1 MNRKGAAVRSSGI
14 RQADKVGAGNRGTV
28 RPVIEIAF
36 AATPK
41 ALLSGIR
48 HLVVVAPARRLGKA
62 QLPSKLFDRRQQQL
76 LLALAAQAKPGQ
88 RGSTAS
94 SLLGEDMWLHV
105 AVLPDVL
112 SRYNSPARADSIRF
126 TVEQLKLGKKG
137 KVGVVLLLDD
147 PSHALAAANAVSRA
161 LPAFDV
167 RSEPARLKVVIGA
180 FGPDGKF
187 VRADDRTE
195 QTVACARDSAIL
207 VDTPPSELDPKHLA
221 ARARALV
228 GKGPKVVEIVGDE
241 LVRQGLGGIHAVGR
255 AATEPPRML
264 VFTGGGERRGPHVA
278 LVGKGICFDTGGLH
292 IKARGMMETMK
303 ADMGGAAALLGAF
316 RVLLA
321 EDHPCRLSLVLC
333 IAENAV
339 DARSYKPDDIVRM
352 HSGKT
357 VEINNTDAEGRLL
370 LADGVS
376 WAARQLGADVI
387 IDAATL
393 TGAQLIATGLVHAA
407 VVTNDDALEA
417 HAVAAGRVS
426 GDLVHPLPFAP
437 ELYLHEFRSPIA
449 DLRNSVANRNNA
461 QSSCAAQFVYAHLD
475 GVHRPWCHID
485 LAGPAVPK
493 DRASGYG
500 VALVAELVRRI
511 VSGAGD

>member
-1 MNRKGAAVRSSGI
+1 MI
-14 RQADKVGAGNRGTV
+14 D
-28 RPVIEIAF
+28 IAF
-36 AATPK
+36 ATTPK

-48 HLVVVAPARRLGKA
+48 HLVVVAPARRLGKG
-62 QLPSKLFDRRQQQL
+62 QLPAKLLDRRQQQL
-76 LLALAAQAKPGQ
+76 VLALAAQAKPGD
-88 RGSTAS
+88 RGATAA
-94 SLLGEDMWLHV
+94 SLLGEDTWVHV
-105 AVLPDVL
+105 AVLPDAL

-126 TVEQLKLGKKG
+126 TLEQLKLGKKG
-137 KVGVVLLLDD
+137 KVAVVLLLDD

-161 LPAFDV
+161 LPAYDA
-167 RSEPARLKVVIGA
+167 RSQPAALKVSIGA

-187 VRADDRTE
+187 LRADERTV
-195 QTVACARDSAIL
+195 QTVTAARDAAIL
-207 VDTPPSELDPKHLA
+207 VDTPPSELDPKRLSE
-221 ARARALV
+221 RARALV
-228 GKGPKVVEIVGDE
+228 GKGAKAIEIVGDD
-241 LVRQGLGGIHAVGR
+241 LLRRGLGGIHAVGR
-255 AATEPPRML
+255 AATEPPRLL
-264 VFTGGGERRGPHVA
+264 VFTGGGSERGPHVA

-303 ADMGGAAALLGAF
+303 ADMGGAAAVLGAF

-321 EDHPCRLSLVLC
+321 ENHPCRLSLVLC

-339 DARSYKPDDIVRM
+339 DARSYKPDDILHM

-370 LADGVS
+370 LGDGVS
-376 WAARQLGADVI
+376 WAARELGADVI

-393 TGAQLIATGLVHAA
+393 TGAQMIATGLVHAA
-407 VVTNDDALEA
+407 VVSNDEGLEA
-417 HAVAAGRVS
+417 HAVAAGRAS

-475 GVHRPWCHID
+475 GATPHRQWCHID
-485 LAGPAVPK
+485 LAGPAFPK
-493 DRASGYG
+493 ERASGYG
-500 VALVAELVRRI
+500 VALVAELVRR
-511 VSGAGD
+511 VVAGAAR